1 MYEIAKYNTT
11 VSTFESFIIVG
22 SSEKNFIKNSTMN
35 LNK

>member
-11 VSTFESFIIVG
+11 VSTFDIFIFVG
-22 SSEKNFIKNSTMN
+22 SSEKNFIKNSTIN

>member
-11 VSTFESFIIVG
+11 VSTLDTFITVG
-22 SSEKNFIKNSTMN
+22 SSEKKFIKNSTMN